1 MRVISGVIRV
11 HPRGFGF
18 IKGEFD
24 EVFVPKREMQG
35 AVDGDEVEV
44 EISPHRS
51 EKGFEGRVKK
61 VLKRSRSH
69 AAGTIAEI
77 HKKIPYAFV
86 PLLSEELMR
95 IKSAEPLKIGDRIT
109 IRVDEWGTQKKEPSG
124 EMVAKLGHIS
134 DPSCDIQAAIEEFE
148 LEGDFPKEVTEE
160 AKAFGRDVTDING
173 RIDLRDLV
181 TITIDPLTAKDFDD
195 ALSLTIDKNGHFHLG
210 VHIADVSHYVK
221 PGTLLDREARRRCN
235 STYLPGTVVPMLPH
249 ELSSHLC
256 SLMPHVDRFAVSV
269 LIEMNPQGEV
279 VNYKFGRSVIH
290 SDQRFS
296 YEEAKEVLDG
306 TKQGQHKGLLEDL
319 VKLCHVL
326 KKRRAERGSIEFT
339 LPDTQLRLDKRGMP
353 THIEIVEYDI
363 THQLVEE
370 CMLAANTL
378 VAKHLSE
385 KGTPLPFRIHEEPF
399 DEKMKEFAATAT
411 ALGFKLSEKPDAQE
425 LQNFFDQI
433 RDTSLGK
440 FFATSF
446 IRTMKM
452 AIYSTEN
459 VGHFGLSLEH
469 YTHFTSPIRRYIDL
483 VVHRAL
489 LNEPIDDLEK
499 IAEAC
504 SEKERLSARAENSV
518 LNLKKLRYLE
528 NSLKTQDHFCAIVT
542 AVKPNGFV
550 FEVTDFLLEGF
561 VPLAAFEDHFTF
573 DHKTMTVKSKNDSYR
588 TGDQIEVYPEEINL
602 ITQDVVWSIY

>member
-18 IKGEFD
+18 IKGELD
-24 EVFVPKREMQG
+24 EVFIPKREMQG

-44 EISPHRS
+44 EISPYRS

-124 EMVAKLGHIS
+124 EMVVKLGHIS
-134 DPSCDIQAAIEEFE
+134 DPSCDIKAAIEEFE

-160 AKAFGRDVTDING
+160 AKAFGLDVTDIQG

-210 VHIADVSHYVK
+210 VHIADVGHYVK
-221 PGTLLDREARRRCN
+221 SGTLLDREARRRCN

-306 TKQGQHKGLLEDL
+306 IKKSPHKALLEDL
-319 VKLCHVL
+319 VKLCHLL
-326 KKRRAERGSIEFT
+326 KKRRAQRGSIEFT
-339 LPDTQLRLDKRGMP
+339 LPDTQLRLDKNGMP
-353 THIEIVEYDI
+353 THIEIVQYDI

-411 ALGFKLSEKPDAQE
+411 ALGFKLSEKPDAEE

-433 RDTSLGK
+433 RDTALGK

-504 SEKERLSARAENSV
+504 SEKERLSARAENAV

-528 NSLKTQDHFCAIVT
+528 NAAKTKDHFCAIVT

-561 VPLAAFEDHFTF
+561 VPLSAFEDHFTF
-573 DHKTMTVKSKNDSYR
+573 DQKTMTVKSKNDSYR
-588 TGDQIEVYPEEINL
+588 TGDEIEVYPEEINL
-602 ITQDVVWSIY
+602 IMQDVIWSIY